1 MWELIT
7 VSIAIIVITVNLDL
21 AFCVVSHRVT
31 GTLLTGGGRR
41 CGLLSATSCRRAQAL
56 EVVNCL
62 CYEGVREGGLWRHTH
77 I

>member
-1 MWELIT
+1 VWELIT

-21 AFCVVSHRVT
+21 AFCVVSRRVT

-41 CGLLSATSCRRAQAL
+41 RSLLGATSCRRAQAL

-62 CYEGVREGGLWRHTH
+62 SYEGVREGGLGRHSD

>member
-21 AFCVVSHRVT
+21 AFCVVSHGMT
-31 GTLLTGGGRR
+31 GALLTGGGRR
-41 CGLLSATSCRRAQAL
+41 CALLSATSCRRSQAL

-62 CYEGVREGGLWRHTH
+62 CYEGVRKGRLGRHAH
-77 I
+77 V